1 MLDKNALRA
10 EMARNGVTQ
19 KELAK
24 TVGISEKTFIS
35 KMKKGVFGTDE
46 AQIIID
52 TLGIKNPSE
61 IFFAKRVN
69 CQVTK

>member
-10 EMARNGVTQ
+10 EMARKGMTQ

-24 TVGISEKTFIS
+24 TVGISEKTFIL

-46 AQIIID
+46 AQIIVD
-52 TLGIKNPSE
+52 TLDIVDPCS
-61 IFFAKRVN
+61 IFFAKSVN
-69 CQVTK
+69 SEVT